1 MMDDRE
7 RLYCASARGI
17 EQSTRIEQQQQKK
30 KRAEKRG
37 DADDDDDEEAM
48 ALYLLEM
55 ELDVH
60 NM

>member
-1 MMDDRE
+1 MMDE
-7 RLYCASARGI
+7 KLYRASARGI
-17 EQSTRIEQQQQKK
+17 EQSTRIEQQQKK

-37 DADDDDDEEAM
+37 DADDDDDDEEAM